1 MTPDEK
7 KVRLLKSDANIFMLA
22 YELEGGR
29 DLQLLRHSIDSL
41 RQAQLLQ
48 AKSDEQNTE
57 RGL

>member
-29 DLQLLRHSIDSL
+29 DLQLLRHSIDSS

-48 AKSDEQNTE
+48 AKIDEQNTE
-57 RGL
+57 RGF

>member
-7 KVRLLKSDANIFMLA
+7 KVRVLKSDANIFMLA

-29 DLQLLRHSIDSL
+29 DLQLLRHSIDSS

-48 AKSDEQNTE
+48 AKIDEQNTE

>member
-7 KVRLLKSDANIFMLA
+7 KVRMLKSDANIFMLA

-29 DLQLLRHSIDSL
+29 DLQLLRHSIDSS

-48 AKSDEQNTE
+48 AKIDEQNTE

>member
-7 KVRLLKSDANIFMLA
+7 KVRVLKSDANIFMLA

-29 DLQLLRHSIDSL
+29 DLQLLRHSIDSS

-48 AKSDEQNTE
+48 AKIDEQNTE
-57 RGL
+57 RGF

>member
-1 MTPDEK
+1 MTSDEK

-29 DLQLLRHSIDSL
+29 DLQLLRHSIDSS

-48 AKSDEQNTE
+48 AKIDEQNTE

>member
-7 KVRLLKSDANIFMLA
+7 KVRMLKSDANIFMLA

-29 DLQLLRHSIDSL
+29 DLQLLRHSIDSS

-48 AKSDEQNTE
+48 AKIDEQNTE
-57 RGL
+57 RGF